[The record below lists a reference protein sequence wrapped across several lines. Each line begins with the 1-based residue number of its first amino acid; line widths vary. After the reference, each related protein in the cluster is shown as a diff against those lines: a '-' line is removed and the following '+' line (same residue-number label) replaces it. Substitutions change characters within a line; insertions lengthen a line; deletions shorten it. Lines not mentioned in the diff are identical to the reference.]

1 MRALHIAIVATASV
15 RPGEATQISF
25 LFSGYL
31 QCFCEIQF
39 IKILIELRKLE
50 RRPSAKPFWLVPENV
65 ALAVSDPLEIPRP
78 LPISKAKISTRRLG
92 VLTREPD
99 PMDGP

>member
-15 RPGEATQISF
+15 RPGEATQVSF
-25 LFSGYL
+25 LFGGYL

-50 RRPSAKPFWLVPENV
+50 RRPSAKSFWRVPENV
-65 ALAVSDPLEIPRP
+65 AFAVSDPLEIHRA
-78 LPISKAKISTRRLG
+78 LPISIANLALALWKC
-92 VLTREPD
+92 
-99 PMDGP
+99 